1 MDDICL
7 KRVNFDEI
15 PLTLLEYV
23 YLTTFP
29 NKLRDEMCFFLNK
42 FYPQNREFCR
52 EIMISRLKMKFTKNQ
67 LVSLFE
73 TYLDVE
79 PHVEFS
85 FKNKTFVFL
94 LSDIEN
100 NSILVSSEREK
111 YYTYY
116 REITL
121 IDYPN
126 NYKVK
131 MVFQLDENK
140 KIFTDKHIVIEIW
153 EEDMSCMLENMKL
166 LPITSKNQK
175 A

>member
-29 NKLRDEMCFFLNK
+29 IKLRDEMCIFLNK
-42 FYPQNREFCR
+42 FYPQNRGFCR

-67 LVSLFE
+67 LFSLFE

-85 FKNKTFVFL
+85 FKNKTFAFL

-100 NSILVSSEREK
+100 NSILVSSECGK

-153 EEDMSCMLENMKL
+153 EEDMSCILENMKL
-166 LPITSKNQK
+166 LPITSKNK
-175 A
+175 NV